1 MLAKNCKFSCD
12 SPIDD
17 VLLRASRWLHGHV
30 AYWKLY

>member
-1 MLAKNCKFSCD
+1 
-12 SPIDD
+12 